1 MRYALNALIIIV
13 MTVSMAFAKSK
24 KSVTIDIQLSP
35 AGSFQAKSSKVKGKI
50 VKKGGKLVA
59 KKLKI
64 SVKSLK
70 TGIDM
75 RDEHL
80 HKRLIDGKNKKVEI
94 VSATGSG
101 GKGSGIIKV
110 RGIEKPFKFTY
121 KEEGKYIT
129 AKFTLKI
136 SDFKITDVSYMSV
149 GVEDEVKVVAT
160 VPLK

>member
-1 MRYALNALIIIV
+1 LNALIVIA
-13 MTVSMAFAKSK
+13 MTMSMAFAKSK
-24 KSVTIDIQLSP
+24 KSVTVDIQLSP
-35 AGSFQAKSSKVKGKI
+35 AGSFQAKSTKVKGKV
-50 VKKGGKLVA
+50 VKKSGKLVA
-59 KKLKI
+59 IKLKV

-80 HKRLIDGKNKKVEI
+80 HKRLLDGKNKKIEI

-110 RGIEKPFKFTY
+110 KGIEKPFKFTY
-121 KEEGKYIT
+121 TEDGKYIT
-129 AKFTLKI
+129 AKFNLKLK
-136 SDFKITDVSYMSV
+136 DFSITDVSYMSV
-149 GVEDEVKVVAT
+149 GVEDEVKIVAT